1 MANELPIAKKL
12 RADLEEMDREFRIEL
27 PRLIREAAA
36 QGDLSDNAEYQAA
49 KQRQEFV
56 KARIVHLKERLSAL
70 SMINI
75 TSLPRDRVGF
85 GSVVTLEDQ
94 ESGEEKKFRIVHP
107 EEVDPSQGKISLRS
121 PVGQAL
127 AGREEGDEVTIRAPG
142 GSREYTVSSLITLH
156 DIEE

>member
-1 MANELPIAKKL
+1 MANELPIVKKL
-12 RADLEEMDREFRIEL
+12 RADLEEMDREFRVEL

-56 KARIVHLKERLSAL
+56 KARIVQLKERLSAL

-75 TSLPRDRVGF
+75 ANLPRDRVGF
-85 GSVVTLEDQ
+85 GSVVTLEDE
-94 ESGEEKKFRIVHP
+94 ESGEEKEFSIVHP

-127 AGREEGDEVTIRAPG
+127 VGKEEGDEVTIRSPR
-142 GSREYTVSSLITLH
+142 GSREYTLSSLVTLH
-156 DIEE
+156 DAKG

>member
-1 MANELPIAKKL
+1 MANELPIVKKL
-12 RADLEEMDREFRIEL
+12 RADLEEMDREFRVEL

-56 KARIVHLKERLSAL
+56 KARIVQLKERLSAL

-75 TSLPRDRVGF
+75 ANLPRDRVGF
-85 GSVVTLEDQ
+85 GSVVTLEDE
-94 ESGEEKKFRIVHP
+94 ESGEEKEFSIVHP
-107 EEVDPSQGKISLRS
+107 EEVDPSHGKISLRS

-127 AGREEGDEVTIRAPG
+127 VGKEEGDEVTIRSPR
-142 GSREYTVSSLITLH
+142 GSREYTLSSLVTLH
-156 DIEE
+156 DAKG

>member
-36 QGDLSDNAEYQAA
+36 QGDLSDNAEYQTA

-70 SMINI
+70 SMINL
-75 TSLPRDRVGF
+75 SNLPRDRVGF
-85 GSVVTLEDQ
+85 GSVVILEDQ
-94 ESGEEKKFRIVHP
+94 ESGEERKFSIVHP

-142 GSREYTVSSLITLH
+142 GSREYTVSSLVTLH
-156 DIEE
+156 DAEE

>member
-1 MANELPIAKKL
+1 MAKELSIVKKL

-56 KARIVHLKERLSAL
+56 KARIVQLKERLGAL

-75 TSLPRDRVGF
+75 SNLPRHRVGF
-85 GSVVTLEDQ
+85 GSAVTLEDQ
-94 ESGEEKKFRIVHP
+94 ESGEERKFSIVHP
-107 EEVDPSQGKISLRS
+107 EEVDPSRGKISLRS
-121 PVGQAL
+121 PVGQSL
-127 AGREEGDEVTIRAPG
+127 VGKEEGDEVTIRTPG
-142 GSREYTVSSLITLH
+142 GSRDYTVSSLITLH
-156 DIEE
+156 DAQE

>member
-36 QGDLSDNAEYQAA
+36 QGDLSDNAEYQTA

-70 SMINI
+70 SMINL
-75 TSLPRDRVGF
+75 SNLPRDRVGV
-85 GSVVTLEDQ
+85 GSVVILEDQ
-94 ESGEEKKFRIVHP
+94 ESGEERKFSIVHP

-142 GSREYTVSSLITLH
+142 GSREYTVSSLVTLH
-156 DIEE
+156 DAEE